1 MIMRTFQDSPIS
13 QKLMISVVVTSG
25 LAVLLASIAIL
36 GYQWVSSRDSM
47 LQNLGSTMSI
57 IGLNS
62 TAAISFND
70 PVAAEQTLSA
80 LRAQAEIQLACI
92 YIASSQEHPRYFAG
106 FRRDGRYQRCPELPG
121 VNQLSLSSSLLARTQ
136 TIVINDELIGYLYVE
151 RGLTD
156 FWGVIIGYLL
166 ATLLAMLGS
175 LLIAMLMSRF
185 LQAFISRPIL
195 NLAMTTQ
202 QVSESKDYSIRVSR
216 GGNDEIGQLIENF
229 NDMLS
234 QIGNRDHALQ
244 QARRELELRVTQ
256 TDKAN
261 AELKTTLERL
271 RQTQEQ
277 LVQIEK
283 MASLGGLVAGIA
295 HEINTPIGVGVT
307 AASTL
312 KAKTDSLGQDYGN
325 KTLTDSG
332 LRRYIELAAQSSG
345 IILTNLN
352 RASELIQSF
361 KQVAVDQSSSERRHF
376 EIKPYLHEILLSL
389 RPNLKKTRLSVNVIC
404 EDGLEINSYPGA
416 LAQIITNLVMN
427 SIIHAYAPEQPG
439 TLNIH
444 VERRGGDIVLRYA
457 DDGKGMPPE
466 HVSRV
471 FDPFFT
477 TRRGSGGSGLGMH
490 IVFNLVTQQ
499 MGGTVTLKSEL
510 GKGTVV
516 ELKIPALEKTQH
528 EQRQYANAQ
537 RR

>member
-1 MIMRTFQDSPIS
+1 MIMRKFKDSPIS
-13 QKLMISVVVTSG
+13 QKLVISVVMTSG
-25 LAVLLASIAIL
+25 LAVLLASIAFL
-36 GYQWVSSRDSM
+36 GYQWVSARDTM
-47 LQNLGSTMSI
+47 EQNLDSTMSI

-70 PVAAEQTLSA
+70 SIAAEQTLSA
-80 LRAQAEIQLACI
+80 LRAQQEIQIACI
-92 YIASSQEHPRYFAG
+92 YIAMMSERPQYFAG
-106 FRRDGRYQRCPELPG
+106 FRRDNKYSRCPLHPAEDS
-121 VNQLSLSSSLLARTQ
+121 LSLARSLLTRTKP
-136 TIVINDELIGYLYVE
+136 IVINEDVIGYLYVE

-156 FWGVIIGYLL
+156 FWAAIVGYLL
-166 ATLLAMLGS
+166 ATLMAMLGS
-175 LLIAMLMSRF
+175 LLIAFLMSRF

-202 QVSESKDYSIRVSR
+202 QVSESKDYSIRVSK
-216 GGNDEIGQLIENF
+216 GGNDEIGRLIENF
-229 NDMLS
+229 NDMLG
-234 QIGNRDHALQ
+234 QIGNRDHALLA
-244 QARRELELRVTQ
+244 ARRELENRVQETG
-256 TDKAN
+256 KAN

-312 KAKTDSLGQDYGN
+312 KAKTDSLGQDYGS

-332 LRRYIELAAQSSG
+332 LRRYIELAGQSSG

-361 KQVAVDQSSSERRHF
+361 KQVAVDQSSSERRRF
-376 EIKPYLHEILLSL
+376 EIKPYLHEILVSL
-389 RPNLKKTRLSVNVIC
+389 RPNLKKTRLRIDISCDDN
-404 EDGLEINSYPGA
+404 LEVNSYPGA

-427 SIIHAYAPEQPG
+427 SIIHAYAPDQPG
-439 TLNIH
+439 TLSII
-444 VERRGGDIVLRYA
+444 VKRDGDKVVLSYT

-510 GKGTVV
+510 GKGTEV
-516 ELKIPALEKTQH
+516 EIKIPAQEEIRH

-537 RR
+537 RH